1 VAYAE
6 KALEHA
12 GRAGGGAPAEQDFT
26 PPASAGDKG
35 TIDMKTLRFLV
46 LMGAIVPLAALAS
59 TQSFA
64 QAGGQLPQ
72 MCRPG
77 PDDAPPVLSPADR
90 VTCAEAA
97 VDRARR
103 QLDRLTQQNRDTAE
117 AEQRL
122 ADAEAELAAAQE
134 ALAEAGNQEGDD
146 TAQTGDDTQ
155 QQEQQQQ
162 EAQQQEEQQQ
172 QEEASAHPDDTQPP
186 ADQDQQQEASTPPP
200 QDTKSQQ
207 QQGSVVDLQLQK
219 QGDTEAIDR
228 IKKLREKLRQDR
240 GGNDTASGGSQQ
252 QQQAQDDSDAQ
263 PGKIVRQS
271 GDRTI
276 LQLDGQII
284 IRQGAEQ
291 ETDRLLYGARDAE
304 IDQLP
309 NGYTRSVIT
318 REDGTKIVTTRDE
331 FGQIVKRVR
340 IDRRGRE
347 FVMIDDQG
355 YNQGAGPRGTRQFN
369 NYQFDRDL
377 PPVHVQ
383 IPKDQYIVETR
394 RASRR
399 QIEQALMAPP
409 VEQSERLYSLDEVR
423 YSQRLRDK
431 VRRIDVDTITFD
443 FGSAAI
449 SPSQFGALTALGEA
463 LANYIAN
470 NPWATIL
477 VEGHTDAVGSD
488 YANLLLS
495 DRRAEALA
503 VALTSY
509 FDIPPEN
516 LITQGYGEQFL
527 KVDTQLPERQNRRA
541 VLRNVTGLVMDE
553 QY

>member
-1 VAYAE
+1 
-6 KALEHA
+6 
-12 GRAGGGAPAEQDFT
+12 
-26 PPASAGDKG
+26 
-35 TIDMKTLRFLV
+35 M
-46 LMGAIVPLAALAS
+46 LMLTGAILPLAALAS
-59 TQSFA
+59 TEALA
-64 QAGGQLPQ
+64 QANGGAMPE
-72 MCRPG
+72 MCRLG
-77 PDDAPPVLSPADR
+77 PDGEPPVLSPADR
-90 VTCAEAA
+90 VTCAEHA

-103 QLDRLTQQNRDTAE
+103 QLERLTQQNRDTSE

-122 ADAEAELAAAQE
+122 ADAEAELTAAQE
-134 ALAEAGNQEGDD
+134 ALAAAGDSQQQEDEG

-155 QQEQQQQ
+155 QQDE
-162 EAQQQEEQQQ
+162 QQ
-172 QEEASAHPDDTQPP
+172 QEEATAPDKTQPP
-186 ADQDQQQEASTPPP
+186 TDQGQQEQASTPP
-200 QDTKSQQ
+200 QTQQ
-207 QQGSVVDLQLQK
+207 QQEGSVVDLQLQK

-228 IKKLREKLRQDR
+228 IRRLREKIRQDD
-240 GGNDTASGGSQQ
+240 GNNNTASTGDNQQ
-252 QQQAQDDSDAQ
+252 QQQQQQQTQDDNTPQ
-263 PGKIVRQS
+263 PGKVVRQS
-271 GDRTI
+271 GDRAI
-276 LQLDGQII
+276 IQLGGQIV
-284 IRQGAEQ
+284 IRQGADE
-291 ETDRLLYGARDAE
+291 ENDRLLYGARDAE
-304 IDQLP
+304 VDRLP

-318 REDGTKIVTTRDE
+318 REDGTKIITTRDE

-340 IDRRGRE
+340 IDQRGRE

-355 YNQGAGPRGTRQFN
+355 YNQGPGSGRRGPRDYG
-369 NYQFDRDL
+369 FDDDL
-377 PPVHVQ
+377 PPVRVQ

-399 QIEQALMAPP
+399 QLEQALAAPP
-409 VEQSERLYSLDEVR
+409 IERSERVYSLDEVR

-449 SPSQFGALTALGEA
+449 SPSQFGTLTALGEA
-463 LANYIAN
+463 LANYLAN

-516 LITQGYGEQFL
+516 LVTQGYGEQFL
-527 KVDTQLPERQNRRA
+527 KVDTQLPERLNRRA
-541 VLRNVTGLVMDE
+541 TLRNVTGLVMDE

>member
-1 VAYAE
+1 MRT
-6 KALEHA
+6 L
-12 GRAGGGAPAEQDFT
+12 RILLL
-26 PPASAGDKG
+26 ASA
-35 TIDMKTLRFLV
+35 ML
-46 LMGAIVPLAALAS
+46 PLATLAATEAS
-59 TQSFA
+59 A
-64 QAGGQLPQ
+64 QANGGPVPQ
-72 MCRPG
+72 MCRPDRDG
-77 PDDAPPVLSPADR
+77 NPPVLSPADR
-90 VTCAEAA
+90 VTCAEHA

-103 QLDRLTQQNRDTAE
+103 QLERVTRQNGDTAE

-134 ALAEAGNQEGDD
+134 ALAAAGDAQEGG
-146 TAQTGDDTQ
+146 TAQAGGEPQ
-155 QQEQQQQ
+155 PEQQEQQ
-162 EAQQQEEQQQ
+162 EATAPP
-172 QEEASAHPDDTQPP
+172 EEAQPP
-186 ADQDQQQEASTPPP
+186 AGPGTGEQAAAPPETPPP
-200 QDTKSQQ
+200 PQE
-207 QQGSVVDLQLQK
+207 GSTVELQLQK
-219 QGDTEAIDR
+219 QGDTAAIDR
-228 IKKLREKLRQDR
+228 IRRLREKIRQE
-240 GGNDTASGGSQQ
+240 SGDDNAG
-252 QQQAQDDSDAQ
+252 QQQAQGRQQQQTEDDGIPQ
-263 PGKIVRQS
+263 PGTVLRQS

-276 LQLDGQII
+276 IQLGGQIV
-284 IRQGAEQ
+284 IRQGAEE

-304 IDQLP
+304 VDRLP
-309 NGYTRSVIT
+309 NGYSRSVIT

-355 YNQGAGPRGTRQFN
+355 YRQGFGRNGPGRR
-369 NYQFDRDL
+369 NYQFEREL
-377 PPVHVQ
+377 PPLQVE
-383 IPKDQYIVETR
+383 IPRDQYIVETR

-409 VEQSERLYSLDEVR
+409 VEEVERLYSLDEVR

-431 VRRIDVDTITFD
+431 VRRIDIDTITFD

-449 SPSQFGALTALGEA
+449 SPNQFGALTVLGEA
-463 LANYIAN
+463 LADYISN

-477 VEGHTDAVGSD
+477 VEGHTDAVGSE

-495 DRRAEALA
+495 DRRAEAVA

-509 FDIPPEN
+509 FGIPPEN

-527 KVDTQLPERQNRRA
+527 KIDTQLPERQNRRV

>member
-1 VAYAE
+1 
-6 KALEHA
+6 
-12 GRAGGGAPAEQDFT
+12 
-26 PPASAGDKG
+26 
-35 TIDMKTLRFLV
+35 MKTLRM
-46 LMGAIVPLAALAS
+46 LMLTGAILPLAALAA
-59 TQSFA
+59 TDTLA

-72 MCRPG
+72 MCRPDRDG
-77 PDDAPPVLSPADR
+77 TPPVLSPADR

-103 QLDRLTQQNRDTAE
+103 QLERLTEQNRDTAE

-134 ALAEAGNQEGDD
+134 ALAAAGDTSTQPED
-146 TAQTGDDTQ
+146 TAQTGEDTQ
-155 QQEQQQQ
+155 QD
-162 EAQQQEEQQQ
+162 EQQQ
-172 QEEASAHPDDTQPP
+172 QEEATAPSDEPP
-186 ADQDQQQEASTPPP
+186 ADQGTEQQTSTQPPNQTQQEGST
-200 QDTKSQQ
+200 
-207 QQGSVVDLQLQK
+207 VELQLQK
-219 QGDTEAIDR
+219 QGDTAAIDR
-228 IKKLREKLRQDR
+228 IRRLREKIRQDD
-240 GGNDTASGGSQQ
+240 GDSTASGGGNQQ
-252 QQQAQDDSDAQ
+252 QQQSQDAGTAQR
-263 PGKIVRQS
+263 GTVVRRS

-276 LQLDGQII
+276 LQLGGQIV
-284 IRQGAEQ
+284 IRQGAQQ

-309 NGYTRSVIT
+309 NGYSRSVIT
-318 REDGTKIVTTRDE
+318 REDGTKIITTRDE
-331 FGQIVKRVR
+331 FGEIVKRVR

-355 YNQGAGPRGTRQFN
+355 YNQGSGPNRPGRRD
-369 NYQFDRDL
+369 YQFDRDL
-377 PPVHVQ
+377 PPVRVQ
-383 IPKDQYIVETR
+383 IPRDQYVVETR

-399 QIEQALMAPP
+399 QIEQALAAPP
-409 VEQSERLYSLDEVR
+409 IEESERLYSLDEIR

-449 SPSQFGALTALGEA
+449 SPSQFGTLTALGEA
-463 LANYIAN
+463 LSGYLAN

-527 KVDTQLPERQNRRA
+527 KVDTQLPERLNRRA
-541 VLRNVTGLVMDE
+541 SLRNVTGLVMDE